1 MKARLELGR
10 LISVLIVL
18 IEIARCSYA
27 IPLDDGT
34 WDERELVTVL
44 GGHVPGVLHFI
55 CLPCWSR
62 GSRHQCRRININGI
76 VDNAV
81 K

>member
-1 MKARLELGR
+1 MNIYLAAFCSRILF
-10 LISVLIVL
+10 IYNP
-18 IEIARCSYA
+18 SYA

-44 GGHVPGVLHFI
+44 GSHVPGVLHFI
-55 CLPCWSR
+55 CLPSWSR
-62 GSRHQCRRININGI
+62 GSRHQCPSININGL
-76 VDNAV
+76 VYNAV